1 MAKTMRSP
9 TKFVGLHAH
18 STIGSIG
25 DALGLPSDH
34 IEFAYNN
41 GSDALALTDHGNMN
55 GISHQQVKLAD
66 MRKAGK
72 TFKGLIGIEAYFVD
86 DIAAHTALRLQKK
99 EEEQRLKQL
108 AIKDAEAKLSTK
120 KKTSI
125 EQQALLAL
133 DVIGDE
139 QKATED
145 KPVEESDEI
154 TGTIIEV
161 ESDSKNLKYLDPV
174 NQRNHLVLLA
184 KNNAG
189 VKALFRLCSE
199 SFKSG
204 FYRYP
209 RMDFNMLRKYAQGNL
224 VATSACVAGR
234 LSYAVM
240 KEYAD
245 LLSTEN
251 GDEWFDRT
259 TERFHR
265 TQKELKKLVDTFAEV
280 MGGYENFYPE
290 IQFNKLPEQ
299 NLINLHLLELAKT
312 HTNVKLVA
320 TADSHY
326 ASPTQWRQREIYK
339 AMTWASRFK
348 GVVDKNALPQKIQ
361 DLKCE
366 LYPKNHEQMWA
377 AYTQLRETYP
387 FYQEFNDAVCEA
399 VEVTHSIA
407 HDLIADPMIDTKV
420 KLPAIE
426 KLIPESKLEVFKAK
440 VEDAADEDAL
450 AHKQLTQ
457 LCTAALK
464 ERGKVNA
471 EYIERLKHELD
482 VIKHLK
488 NAKYFLTYHKIMAAA
503 GNKMIL
509 GNGRGSAAGSLVS
522 YLLRITAPDPI
533 KYGLLFSRFLSYKK
547 AGMPDIDSDSSD
559 RDKMIQTTLELF
571 GEDDVIPITS
581 FQQLQLKSLIKD
593 LARFEGLP
601 FDEINKMTGAIER
614 ETLAV
619 DKQKPGFDRGVWF
632 LTYESAL
639 ENSATFQK
647 LLEQY
652 PVLEEGLQVLF
663 KQMRSQGRHAGG
675 VLVTN
680 NAPEHLP
687 LIRVGGDIQTPW
699 TDGVNFRHLEMFGFL
714 KFDFLGLGTLRMF
727 EECVR
732 KILIKEGV
740 RNPSFKEIKEWF
752 EDRLHPDVCEYDDIN
767 VYKHVYWNNNYAG
780 VFQFINPKVQEFAA
794 QLKPTNIHD
803 IAAITSI
810 FRPGPLSAGVDRMF
824 LQNRKNPGN
833 IVYKHP
839 LLKEVLGSTAGLLVY
854 QEQLQM
860 VYHKLA
866 GVPLDETDG
875 VRKAFTKKD
884 ISNKEKAKKDRDNLR
899 NEFVVRCKTANNIPE
914 SISGEIFD
922 DMEKLV
928 AYSFNLSH
936 ALCYSIASYQCAYF
950 LTYYPDEW
958 IPTYIDYCSDDK
970 GKVVGKEDPKVTAMR
985 EAKRLGYQFAKADIN
1000 LSDYQTA
1007 MHPTEP
1013 KLIIPSFSSMKHVG
1027 KTAVEEIKR
1036 CRPYKTLDD
1045 LLINANGSW
1054 KHSKFNKRSLATLI
1068 QLGALESMELVGE
1081 GKQFANYRQLY
1092 HVAVNGYDK
1101 LKSTTTKKK
1110 NNNIKPIIE
1119 ALMEEAS
1126 SMADWTTQEK
1136 IVAQQEL
1143 LGSVDVD
1150 LLIPDEVRKKFDE
1163 CGYSSIEEATDVSKV
1178 KGAHWGIVMS
1188 AKAAVTKTGKPYL
1201 KLVLTGDTGGMLQ
1214 AFVWNYKGDPEI
1226 NINDVIVGL
1235 FEKGD
1240 FGFSAFASTI
1250 KKVKKF

>member
-1 MAKTMRSP
+1 MRTP

-25 DALGLPSDH
+25 DAIGLPGDH
-34 IEFAYNN
+34 IEFAFNN

-55 GISHQQVKLAD
+55 GISHQQVKLGD
-66 MRKAGK
+66 MKKAGK
-72 TFKGLIGIEAYFVD
+72 QFKGLIGIEAYFID
-86 DIAAHTALRLQKK
+86 DITAHTSLRQQRKI
-99 EEEQRLKQL
+99 EEQQAKAAAL
-108 AIKDAEAKLSTK
+108 AAKPSK
-120 KKTSI
+120 KKTV
-125 EQQALLAL
+125 EEEAVAELEET
-133 DVIGDE
+133 VGNE
-139 QKATED
+139 QKADED
-145 KPVEESDEI
+145 DVS
-154 TGTIIEV
+154 GTIIEV
-161 ESDSKNLKYLDPV
+161 EAESKNLKYLDPV

-189 VKALFRLCSE
+189 VKALFQLCSE
-199 SFKSG
+199 GFKRG
-204 FYRYP
+204 FYRFP
-209 RMDFNMLRKYAQGNL
+209 RVDFELLQKYTNGNV

-245 LLSTEN
+245 ILSAEDKT
-251 GDEWFDRT
+251 EWFDTT
-259 TERFHR
+259 TERFLR
-265 TQKELKKLVDTFAEV
+265 TQEELKTLYERFAGV

-299 NLINLHLLELAKT
+299 NLVNLHLLHLAKKYP
-312 HTNVKLVA
+312 NIKLVA

-326 ASPTQWRQREIYK
+326 ASPSQWREREIYK
-339 AMTWASRFK
+339 AMTWQSRFK
-348 GVVDKNALPQKIQ
+348 GVVDKNMLPQKIEE
-361 DLKCE
+361 LKCE
-366 LYPKNHEQMWA
+366 LYPKNHEQMWE
-377 AYTQLRETYP
+377 AYKQQRETYP
-387 FYQEFNDAVCEA
+387 FYEQYDEAVCNA
-399 VEVTHSIA
+399 VELTHSIA

-426 KLIPESKLEVFKAK
+426 KLIPSDKLESFKSK
-440 VEDAADEDAL
+440 VENPEDEDAL

-457 LCTAALK
+457 LCTAALRD
-464 ERGKVNA
+464 RGKVNP
-471 EYIERLKHELD
+471 EYVERLRYELD

-503 GNKMIL
+503 GEKMIL

-547 AGMPDIDSDSSD
+547 TGMPDIDSDSSD
-559 RDKMIQTTLELF
+559 RDQMIETTLELF
-571 GEDDVIPITS
+571 GEDDVVPITS

-639 ENSATFQK
+639 ENSQTFQK
-647 LLEQY
+647 LLEMY
-652 PVLEEGLQVLF
+652 PVLEEGLKVLF

-732 KILIKEGV
+732 KILVKEGNK
-740 RNPSFKEIKEWF
+740 NPTFKQIKQWF
-752 EDRLHPDVCEYDDIN
+752 EDRLHPDVCDYDDPN
-767 VYKHVYWNNNYAG
+767 VYKHVYWNNHYAG

-803 IAAITSI
+803 LAAITSI

-824 LQNRKNPGN
+824 LQNRKNPQS

-875 VRKAFTKKD
+875 VRKAFTKKE
-884 ISNKEKAKKDRDNLR
+884 ISNKDKAKKDREKLR
-899 NEFVVRCKTANNIPE
+899 DEFLVKCKTANDIPE
-914 SISGEIFD
+914 RVSGEIFD
-922 DMEKLV
+922 EMERLV

-950 LTYYPDEW
+950 LTYHPDEW

-985 EAKRLGYQFAKADIN
+985 EAKYLGYRFAKADIN
-1000 LSDYQTA
+1000 YSDYQTA

-1036 CRPYKTLDD
+1036 SRPYNTVED
-1045 LLINANGSW
+1045 LLVNVGGSW
-1054 KHSKFNKRSLATLI
+1054 KHSKFNKRSLGTLI
-1068 QLGALESMELVGE
+1068 QLGALESMGLVGE
-1081 GKQFANYRQLY
+1081 GKEFANYRQLY
-1092 HVAVNGYDK
+1092 HVTVDGYDK
-1101 LKSTTTKKK
+1101 LKATTARKK
-1110 NNNIKPIIE
+1110 NNEIKPV
-1119 ALMEEAS
+1119 LDVLREEAS
-1126 SMADWTTQEK
+1126 KLEDWTTQEK
-1136 IVAQQEL
+1136 IATQQEL
-1143 LGSVDVD
+1143 LGSVDIN
-1150 LLIPDEVRKKFDE
+1150 LLLPPDVREELDE
-1163 CGYSSIEEATDVSKV
+1163 SGYTSIEEATDVPKV
-1178 KGAHWGIVMS
+1178 KGMHWAIVMA
-1188 AKAAVTKTGKPYL
+1188 AKAAVTKNNKPYL

-1214 AFVWNYKGDPEI
+1214 CFVWNYKGEPAI
-1226 NINDVIVGL
+1226 AVNDVIVGL

-1240 FGFSAFASTI
+1240 FGFSSFASTI
-1250 KKVKKF
+1250 KKLKKR